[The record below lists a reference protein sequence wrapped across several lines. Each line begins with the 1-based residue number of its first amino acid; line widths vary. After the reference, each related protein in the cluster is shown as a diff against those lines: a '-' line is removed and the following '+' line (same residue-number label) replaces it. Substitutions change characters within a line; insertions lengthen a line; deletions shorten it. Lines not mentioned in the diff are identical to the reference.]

1 MDYLPG
7 DTLDNFLAYNSRT
20 ISALTKFYILL
31 QILQTLRFLSSNG
44 VVHLDIKEK
53 NIIIMKNIVS
63 KIFDFGE
70 SYQYK
75 VCRENHKAK
84 YTTIY
89 GCP

>member
-1 MDYLPG
+1 
-7 DTLDNFLAYNSRT
+7 
-20 ISALTKFYILL
+20 
-31 QILQTLRFLSSNG
+31 
-44 VVHLDIKEK
+44 
-53 NIIIMKNIVS
+53 MKNIVS

-75 VCRENHKAK
+75 VCGENHKAK